1 MLLSLPVPGSQND
14 GHTLSPSDFFEK
26 EKRRREQTIFPRIEK
41 SVLNALFLRVGKADE
56 NAGAFFKAF
65 SRLRRRTGN
74 AKKGIVPLKEERKT
88 LK

>member
-56 NAGAFFKAF
+56 NAGLRFLKLFPVCGGGPAMRKRDCPFK
-65 SRLRRRTGN
+65 RRAQN
-74 AKKGIVPLKEERKT
+74 A
-88 LK
+88 